1 MELQA
6 EIIKFIQLFSNP
18 FLDIFFIIITNF
30 GGALFYFIIIPV
42 FYWSIDKK
50 IGITLI
56 ISLMFSMYLNAT
68 LKNITAIPRP
78 IGCPGIRNLFVSSA
92 GGFSFPSGHAQG
104 TATFWG
110 VVMYYYRSRQ
120 VYILGFI
127 VVVLVSLSRIYL
139 GLHWPCDVAAG
150 IALGILISMLFTS
163 LLKRLKPLPMLY
175 SIIFMIAIPFGLAF
189 IFPYK
194 DNFIYMGLMAG
205 SSVGYKFEDYL
216 IGFKP
221 QSKNKLKT
229 LEKYAIGLGGF
240 LLIYTVLKLI
250 MPQQDFF
257 SLLKYFV
264 VGLWLTFGAPAIF
277 CRLNL

>member
-6 EIIKFIQLFSNP
+6 EIIKFIQSFSNP
-18 FLDIFFIIITNF
+18 FFDIFFIIITNF
-30 GGALFYFIIIPV
+30 GGALFYFIMIPV
-42 FYWSIDKK
+42 FYWGIDKK
-50 IGITLI
+50 VGITLF

-68 LKNITAIPRP
+68 LKNITGIPRP
-78 IGCPGIRNLFVSSA
+78 IDCPGIRSLFASSA

-104 TATFWG
+104 AATFWG

-120 VYILGFI
+120 VYILGFAI
-127 VVVLVSLSRIYL
+127 IVLVSLSRLYL

-150 IALGILISMLFTS
+150 IALGILISTLFTS
-163 LLKRLKPLPMLY
+163 LPKRLKPLPMLY
-175 SIIFMIAIPFGLAF
+175 SIILMIAIPFGLAF
-189 IFPYK
+189 LFPYK

-229 LEKYAIGLGGF
+229 LEKYMIGLGGF
-240 LLIYTVLKLI
+240 LLIYAVLKLI

-257 SLLKYFV
+257 SFLKYFV

-277 CRLNL
+277 CRLSL